1 MMLKNAYS
9 VKSVSSDAVISC
21 VLGGISILCMA
32 GAVLASY
39 MYSGNGPAVVGLLGV
54 GSLIMALSGIGFSV
68 AAWKSQDGGFLMK
81 RIAMLVNVLSL
92 VTAVVL
98 YIVGW
103 IV

>member
-1 MMLKNAYS
+1 MLKNAYS

-32 GAVLASY
+32 GAVWASY
-39 MYSGNGPAVVGLLGV
+39 MYSGNGPAVVGLLGI

-81 RIAMLVNVLSL
+81 RIAMIVNVLPFI
-92 VTAVVL
+92 TAVIL
-98 YIVGW
+98 YVVGW

>member
-1 MMLKNAYS
+1 MLRNAYS

-21 VLGGISILCMA
+21 VLGGISILSMT
-32 GAVLASY
+32 GAVVASY
-39 MYSGNGPAVVGLLGV
+39 MYSGNGPVVVGLLGI

-81 RIAMLVNVLSL
+81 RIAMILNILPLVL
-92 VTAVVL
+92 AVIL

>member
-1 MMLKNAYS
+1 MLRNAYS

-21 VLGGISILCMA
+21 VLGGISILCMV
-32 GAVLASY
+32 GAVVASY
-39 MYSGNGPAVVGLLGV
+39 RYSGDGPAVVGLLGI
-54 GSLIMALSGIGFSV
+54 GSLIMALSGVGFSV

-81 RIAMLVNVLSL
+81 RVAMLVNVLPL
-92 VTAVVL
+92 VIAVIL

>member
-1 MMLKNAYS
+1 MLKNAYS

-21 VLGGISILCMA
+21 VLGTLSIICMV
-32 GAVLASY
+32 GAVIASY
-39 MYSGNGPAVVGLLGV
+39 MYNGKGPTIVGLLGI
-54 GSLIMALSGIGFSV
+54 GSLIVAIVGMVFSL

-81 RIAMLVNVLSL
+81 RIAMFLNAIPLL
-92 VTAVVL
+92 IGIIL